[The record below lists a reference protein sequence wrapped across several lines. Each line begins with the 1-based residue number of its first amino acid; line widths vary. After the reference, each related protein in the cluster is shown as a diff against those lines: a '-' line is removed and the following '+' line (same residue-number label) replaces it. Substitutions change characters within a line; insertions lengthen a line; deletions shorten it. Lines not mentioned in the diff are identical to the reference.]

1 MTDKVMES
9 VADLMREVAAREILP
24 RFRALSEGEIEEKSK
39 GDFVTIADR
48 EAELWLTPRLEALVP
63 GSRVLGEEA
72 TAKTPELLSI
82 VESADPYWTVDPV
95 DGTGNFVAGRETF
108 GVMVA
113 YVEGGD
119 VRQAWIYLPVSG
131 DMAMAELGSGA
142 YWHSTGEVSR
152 MYAGH
157 SPDDVEKING
167 AFNVRFMSETW
178 RDSVE
183 LFADTV
189 PRKSS
194 YLCSAWDY
202 TELARGQQDLVT
214 YHRMMPWD
222 HAPGS
227 LILREA
233 GGVLRSLDAD
243 VNYRPATL
251 GAPHLAARDEASWQ
265 TYAQAIRAL
274 RV

>member
-1 MTDKVMES
+1 MTDSRLEL
-9 VADLMREVAAREILP
+9 VADLMREVAAQEILP
-24 RFRALSEGEIEEKSK
+24 RFRALSDGDIEEKSK

-48 EAELWLTPRLEALVP
+48 DAELWLTPRLEALVP

-72 TAKTPELLSI
+72 TAKAPELMSI
-82 VESADPYWTVDPV
+82 VEGDGPYWTVDPV
-95 DGTGNFVAGRETF
+95 DGTGNFVAGRENF

-113 YVEGGD
+113 FVEGGD

-131 DMAMAELGSGA
+131 DMAVAEHGA
-142 YWHSTGEVSR
+142 GAFWHSNGRSQR
-152 MYAGH
+152 MNAGH
-157 SPDDVEKING
+157 ASDDVGKITG
-167 AFNVRFMSETW
+167 AFNVRFMNEAW
-178 RDSVE
+178 RDCVE

-189 PRKSS
+189 PRKSAH
-194 YLCSAWDY
+194 LCSAWDY
-202 TELARGQQDLVT
+202 TDLAHGRHDLVT
-214 YHRMMPWD
+214 YNRMMPWD

-233 GGVLRSLDAD
+233 GGVLRSLDED
-243 VNYRPATL
+243 VDYRPAYL

-265 TYAQAIRAL
+265 IYARAIRAL